1 MRKAIAKSIDKET
14 YVNSTLNNGS
24 TVSNKFTATGTAK
37 TSEGKDF
44 ASTVKSPLNFDKKD
58 AQNNWKKLKK
68 N

>member
-37 TSEGKDF
+37 TPEGKDF
-44 ASTVKSPLNFDKKD
+44 ASTVKSPLNFDKKG
-58 AQNNWKKLKK
+58 AKNNWKKRKK